1 VVLHHQVR
9 ITALGFPDL
18 QHTHNVRMA
27 GQPTHSAL
35 LAQKP
40 LPVLVKFGGENL
52 HRHRALQRD
61 LSAPID
67 NAETTATDLFSIS
80 ESGSTQF
87 RDGGQAHVALGPE
100 RVVVHHRFPAMW
112 LSISREQTT
121 DRLSTAPARPST
133 PTVRA
138 GRHDDGDAPL
148 ARLAELRC
156 AYCGLSHAGPCDPVS
171 SSVPHPG
178 DHLTAPA
185 DGARASIE

>member
-1 VVLHHQVR
+1 MPVVLHHQVR

-100 RVVVHHRFPAMW
+100 RVVVHHRFPAMC

-121 DRLSTAPARPST
+121 HRLSPAPARYTRLRSALAGTTMATHRLPASPSRAVPIAAF
-133 PTVRA
+133 PT
-138 GRHDDGDAPL
+138 
-148 ARLAELRC
+148 
-156 AYCGLSHAGPCDPVS
+156 
-171 SSVPHPG
+171 
-178 DHLTAPA
+178 
-185 DGARASIE
+185 